1 MPEWNEPCEAPEPS
15 RRCLG
20 RPSSWSLVGCQSMGC
35 MRSSKCDEGRSFHLR
50 KSVQLTA
57 TRPTVEAMTTIMIR
71 VLRVILD
78 ALAAWTAFA
87 AADEVGVADVKTVW
101 VEPPTGVLEVAP
113 WVSVGVSVAC
123 VLAALL
129 SAEV

>member
-1 MPEWNEPCEAPEPS
+1 M
-15 RRCLG
+15 
-20 RPSSWSLVGCQSMGC
+20 
-35 MRSSKCDEGRSFHLR
+35 R